1 LIPAG
6 DSPPNPVDLLGSER
20 MDRFLSLI
28 REKYD
33 FVLVDTPPASSMS
46 DALVLAQKVDG
57 VIFVARSGEVERD
70 ILKEVL
76 ERFAKLETKLLGIIL
91 NDVRPQES
99 RYYYK
104 YSYYYYEEEGK
115 TGKKKR
121 RIKSVSPPALPPR
134 ES

>member
-1 LIPAG
+1 
-6 DSPPNPVDLLGSER
+6 
-20 MDRFLSLI
+20 
-28 REKYD
+28 
-33 FVLVDTPPASSMS
+33 MS

-121 RIKSVSPPALPPR
+121 RIKSVSPPVLPPR